1 MMTRQLNMRLDDLT
15 LSRLQNLA
23 AKWSQAG
30 PLSTSAVIR
39 ECVRRVH
46 ETETKT
52 KTKEKRR

>member
-30 PLSTSAVIR
+30 PLSISAVIR

-52 KTKEKRR
+52 KGKRR